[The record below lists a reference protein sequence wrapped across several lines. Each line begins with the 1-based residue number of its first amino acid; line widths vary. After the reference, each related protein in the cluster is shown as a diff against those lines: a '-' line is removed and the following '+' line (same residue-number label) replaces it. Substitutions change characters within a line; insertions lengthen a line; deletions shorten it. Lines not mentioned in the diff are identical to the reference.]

1 MNHSLIFS
9 WKFDRPHVNSFWKLQ
24 FRGFFSLQLMA
35 TYFESQPVFHESL
48 TDLVSIYFEG
58 FDFVATF
65 HCDSFYWCLR
75 DIVILINALVH
86 SLFWSGLADL
96 RSKRQWEYQRGLS
109 LGEWSMCPFLHF
121 KQHWSSAVISP
132 ASVVSAD
139 LFRLQSSFSYCF
151 FRRRKPSIWAIVFAV

>member
-1 MNHSLIFS
+1 
-9 WKFDRPHVNSFWKLQ
+9 
-24 FRGFFSLQLMA
+24 MA
-35 TYFESQPVFHESL
+35 TYFESQPVFLESL

-65 HCDSFYWCLR
+65 HCDSFYWGLR

-86 SLFWSGLADL
+86 SLFWPGLADL

-139 LFRLQSSFSYCF
+139 LFRLQSSFSYFYFSPQKTLYLSHCF
-151 FRRRKPSIWAIVFAV
+151 LLCNTRWRTLIGHFTQSPYSLATLEASL